1 MQSGVVSFYD
11 LTCIAS
17 QLEFGCSLRIQEKTR
32 ALFSHL
38 MPRVDLM
45 CPTIPCHVV
54 GGYSSWSDAI
64 HAILHFFRLDQAAQL
79 AEIKKSSCFNRNKF
93 YKKNLKLLIANRPSP
108 CPVTTSQSTTQLAS
122 SAELKSELLITRSIS
137 RSVTAVH
144 AAARLGAFGSRS
156 KFACSE
162 RVSGLTACVVC
173 GFVPTV
179 PILLTKEATKIATVD
194 LGHQCIQCHQLKQ
207 QQLKKINKSSQ
218 LSDMMALQMNSPSPC
233 SLSQHTTVVDLAGLA
248 RSALGAKFSQAVFA
262 SRKKKFTVRCV
273 IVTTHVVGKRSFL
286 KQYGEVQ
293 AGRLH
298 HESMHCHPNTFSLDK
313 DGLGSDAL
321 LLLMPQRSTTGTA
334 HDFAMVMKSNHSTS
348 TVSNFVKK
356 EMNAIRAR
364 VTSSRSGPAS
374 GVFDPLSGD
383 KCRSFTQ
390 VTKKPTTLY
399 VSPPTRTGGMVAL
412 YYNHSQRLKR
422 CNHGYRDLAMN
433 RLSRGMKK
441 REAEA
446 CKHYKQILTTEG
458 YNFLFS
464 QLCLKRTLLRASNFP
479 ELRSIIASHP
489 GDTPDEWMLRWM
501 LLTGEMRNH
510 EAVGCHMD
518 GNKSHGDEI
527 LGLFH
532 RSNAQRTNGFMF
544 LPLDNLCIEM
554 CCDTEM
560 LVCSLKD
567 TPHVPDHT
575 QNSNNWSKVHGPPI

>member
-1 MQSGVVSFYD
+1 VRICSYCAHFVNKRGNKNCNRGLGTSVYPMSSVEATTTEKNQQIQSIVRHDGPSDELSF
-11 LTCIAS
+11 AM
-17 QLEFGCSLRIQEKTR
+17 
-32 ALFSHL
+32 LF
-38 MPRVDLM
+38 
-45 CPTIPCHVV
+45 I
-54 GGYSSWSDAI
+54 
-64 HAILHFFRLDQAAQL
+64 
-79 AEIKKSSCFNRNKF
+79 
-93 YKKNLKLLIANRPSP
+93 
-108 CPVTTSQSTTQLAS
+108 TT
-122 SAELKSELLITRSIS
+122 
-137 RSVTAVH
+137 H
-144 AAARLGAFGSRS
+144 HCCRLGRISEVSTRCEI
-156 KFACSE
+156 FAGRFRYC
-162 RVSGLTACVVC
+162 
-173 GFVPTV
+173 
-179 PILLTKEATKIATVD
+179 
-194 LGHQCIQCHQLKQ
+194 
-207 QQLKKINKSSQ
+207 
-218 LSDMMALQMNSPSPC
+218 
-233 SLSQHTTVVDLAGLA
+233 
-248 RSALGAKFSQAVFA
+248 
-262 SRKKKFTVRCV
+262 SRKKQFTVRCV

-458 YNFLFS
+458 YNFFIFS
-464 QLCLKRTLLRASNFP
+464 VVSQANPVEGFQLS
-479 ELRSIIASHP
+479 
-489 GDTPDEWMLRWM
+489 
-501 LLTGEMRNH
+501 
-510 EAVGCHMD
+510 
-518 GNKSHGDEI
+518 
-527 LGLFH
+527 
-532 RSNAQRTNGFMF
+532 
-544 LPLDNLCIEM
+544 
-554 CCDTEM
+554 
-560 LVCSLKD
+560 
-567 TPHVPDHT
+567 
-575 QNSNNWSKVHGPPI
+575 